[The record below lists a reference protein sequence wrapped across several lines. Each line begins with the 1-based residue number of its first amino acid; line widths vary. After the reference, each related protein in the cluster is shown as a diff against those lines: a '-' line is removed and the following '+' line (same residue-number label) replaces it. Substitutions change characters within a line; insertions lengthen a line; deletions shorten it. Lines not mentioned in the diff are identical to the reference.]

1 MRVVRNSMRRPRSS
15 AAFLVIAFLLAGCGG
30 ASFTNTGSSPKPADK
45 TGKSTPSSSATSSP
59 ASPKPHIIQH
69 PFSRLLQYINS
80 RGGEVTAALYDARTN
95 RTWVVNPQ
103 FKEDTAS
110 IVKVQIMG
118 ALLHQLHGRLPT
130 GNEANLMQLMIEQ
143 SDNDAATSLLA
154 EAGGPAGVSKFDITA
169 GLTDTTPHSAA
180 LIPGTPWPGWGLT
193 TTTALDQVRLVKTF
207 VFPNR
212 VLTGAAR
219 QYGLRL
225 MESVEADQ
233 AWGITG
239 GVPTAGTTI
248 AVKNGWLPLQGESD
262 WQIDSIGWI
271 NGHGRNYVLAVLT
284 NGNADEAYGI
294 QTIQTIAQTIFR
306 ELRPGSD

>member
-1 MRVVRNSMRRPRSS
+1 MRVVRTGMRRPRSS
-15 AAFLVIAFLLAGCGG
+15 AAFLTIAFLLAGCGG
-30 ASFTNTGSSPKPADK
+30 ASFVNTGGPPRSADK
-45 TGKSTPSSSATSSP
+45 TSKPASSSPSTSPSTS
-59 ASPKPHIIQH
+59 AKPHIIQH

-118 ALLHQLHGRLPT
+118 ALLHQLHGQLPT
-130 GNEANLMQLMIEQ
+130 GNEASLMQLMIEQ

-154 EAGGPAGVSKFDITA
+154 DAGGPAGVSKFDITA

-207 VFPNR
+207 VFPNA

-219 QYGLRL
+219 QYGLHL

-239 GVPTAGTTI
+239 GVPAGTLV
-248 AVKNGWLPLQGESD
+248 AVKNGWLPLQGDSD
-262 WQIDSIGWI
+262 WQVDSIGWVD
-271 NGHGRNYVLAVLT
+271 GHGRDYVLAVLT
-284 NGNADEAYGI
+284 NGNADEADGI
-294 QTIQTIAQTIFR
+294 DTIQTIAQTLFR
-306 ELRPGSD
+306 ELRPGND

>member
-1 MRVVRNSMRRPRSS
+1 MRRPRSS
-15 AAFLVIAFLLAGCGG
+15 AAFLTIAFLLAGCSSP
-30 ASFTNTGSSPKPADK
+30 SFTSTGSSTPPAGK
-45 TGKSTPSSSATSSP
+45 TSDPASSP
-59 ASPKPHIIQH
+59 ATSPKPHLIQH
-69 PFSRLLQYINS
+69 PFSRLIHFINS
-80 RGGEVTAALYDARTN
+80 RGGQVTAALYDAKTN

-103 FKEDTAS
+103 YKEDTAS

-118 ALLHQLHGRLPT
+118 ALLYQQHGQLPA
-130 GNEANLMQLMIEQ
+130 GNEASLMQAMIEQ
-143 SDNDAATSLLA
+143 SDNGAATALLA
-154 EAGGPAGVSKFDITA
+154 QAGGPQGVSKFDMTA
-169 GLTDTTPHSAA
+169 GLTDTTPHSATD
-180 LIPGTPWPGWGLT
+180 IPGTPWPGWGLT
-193 TTTALDQVRLVKTF
+193 KTTALDQVRLVKTF

-239 GVPTAGTTI
+239 GVPTGGTTI

-284 NGNADEAYGI
+284 NGNADEGYGI
-294 QTIQTIAQTIFR
+294 QTIRTIAQTVFR
-306 ELRPGSD
+306 ELRPGND